1 MRIKKVKQLT
11 GGKWLKLYQLDVEN
25 RNEELQDYYLASR
38 RPIDNLVVVNSENK
52 KICDGVVIVPVLTT
66 GEVVMIEQFRPLV
79 NEKVFEFP
87 AGLLKNGEDFLSGAK
102 RELKEETG
110 LECLSSEVIIKNSY
124 SSTGITDERVA
135 VVEMIVDGELST
147 ENNEVDEEITLHKIV
162 VDDIPEFIKTH
173 EVQLR
178 ETALLLY
185 LYNKHVDILAQLAID
200 KK

>member
-1 MRIKKVKQLT
+1 
-11 GGKWLKLYQLDVEN
+11 
-25 RNEELQDYYLASR
+25 
-38 RPIDNLVVVNSENK
+38 
-52 KICDGVVIVPVLTT
+52 
-66 GEVVMIEQFRPLV
+66 MI
-79 NEKVFEFP
+79 
-87 AGLLKNGEDFLSGAK
+87 G
-102 RELKEETG
+102 
-110 LECLSSEVIIKNSY
+110 
-124 SSTGITDERVA
+124 
-135 VVEMIVDGELST
+135 DGELST